1 MDAVTRPLARA
12 GRPFLP
18 PRAAPSLSPAPN
30 LARAV
35 ACRPSARSVRPRR
48 IHAAAAAAAPDATPP
63 ASTPPIDHVAAVRAG
78 LADPDAVL
86 VAQTAPA
93 VRVAIAEAVGLPP
106 GSLAPGQLVAGLR
119 RLGFKRVF
127 DVALGADLTICEEA
141 MELLARLQAA
151 VSSGGGS
158 GGGPAGSGSAADHPT
173 PGPLPLLTSCCPG
186 WVSLVEHSYPELIPH
201 LSTCKSPHMMLG
213 RVIKHHLAPLDARLM
228 GGNDKDPSRL
238 QVVSIMPCVRKQGE
252 ADRPWYA
259 EGGDPPRRDVDH
271 VLTTVEV
278 AGLLTEAGIDLS
290 SLKPEPYDDPLG
302 AQSGSGVLFG
312 TTGGVMEAALRTV
325 AEAVSGEPLPKLEF
339 TAVRGLD
346 GVREAAIT
354 IRPRKASLPPSSSDP
369 ITAGAALTLPPGVE
383 EVTVRVAVA
392 NGLGNAKKLVKAV
405 QAGEA
410 HYDFV
415 EVMACPG
422 GCLGGGGQPRSADKD
437 ALAKRQAALY
447 ALDAGAPLRR
457 SHANPVVRRL
467 YDAFLDHPLSPAAEE
482 HLHTHYVAGGPE
494 AAGGSGGSGE
504 SGAPPPP
511 PPPQALD
518 AALARGALADAL
530 AARAAGRGADPAAS
544 GDDGHH
550 RQCDFCGAAVDCR
563 EEGGA
568 K

>member
-1 MDAVTRPLARA
+1 
-12 GRPFLP
+12 
-18 PRAAPSLSPAPN
+18 
-30 LARAV
+30 
-35 ACRPSARSVRPRR
+35 
-48 IHAAAAAAAPDATPP
+48 
-63 ASTPPIDHVAAVRAG
+63 VRAG
-78 LADPDAVL
+78 LADPAATL

-93 VRVAIAEAVGLPP
+93 VRVAIAETVGLPP
-106 GSLAPGQLVAGLR
+106 GSVAPGQLVAGLR

-151 VSSGGGS
+151 LSSGSGA
-158 GGGPAGSGSAADHPT
+158 GGGGDDDRPT

-186 WVSLVEHSYPELIPH
+186 WVGLVEKSYPELIPH

-213 RVIKHHLAPLDARLM
+213 RVIKHHLAPLAGR
-228 GGNDKDPSRL
+228 DPASL

-259 EGGDPPRRDVDH
+259 EGSDPPRRDVDH
-271 VLTTVEV
+271 VLTTVEL
-278 AGLLTEAGIDLS
+278 AALLTDAGIDVSTLEA
-290 SLKPEPYDDPLG
+290 EPYDDPLG

-325 AEAVSGEPLPKLEF
+325 AEAVGGEALPKLEF
-339 TAVRGLD
+339 TAVRGLE
-346 GVREAAIT
+346 GVREATVT
-354 IRPRKASLPPSSSDP
+354 IRLRKAGSGGGGDVSANPVTSG
-369 ITAGAALTLPPGVE
+369 AGLTLPPGVD

-422 GCLGGGGQPRSADKD
+422 GCLGGGGQPRSADKEV
-437 ALAKRQAALY
+437 LAKRQQALY
-447 ALDAGAPLRR
+447 SLDAGAPVRR
-457 SHANPVVRRL
+457 SHANPVIQDL
-467 YDAFLDHPLSPAAEE
+467 YDKFLDHPLSPAAEE

-494 AAGGSGGSGE
+494 EGGGGGGRNAAAAAAAAKAAAT
-504 SGAPPPP
+504 AP
-511 PPPQALD
+511 AARD

-530 AARAAGRGADPAAS
+530 AARAAERGASPPDAPPP
-544 GDDGHH
+544 DHH
-550 RQCDFCGAAVDCR
+550 QCDFCGAAVDCR
-563 EEGGA
+563 EPAA